1 MFRKLWSTLRC
12 FKFEHRSGMATL
24 NTMTYNSGAGELDYA
39 IPALWN
45 KRLYNDGIRKAF
57 WGSRFEGAEGSSK
70 PIIVKDDLEKGP
82 GDVIHFQVL
91 SDLFSSGVTGETS
104 LMGSEDKLAMAQFDL
119 TVDWIRN
126 AVAFTKNVQRRVNFD
141 IVQVAR
147 QRLSD
152 WMSRYID
159 EGMFYQ
165 LITTESPDT
174 LYAGDAPTEASLGA
188 NDTFGVEEID
198 RIKLALQRKG
208 ALPISSKMS
217 SGEEL
222 EAFGIVISEVDE
234 YWLKGD
240 EDWKKAQFYAADR
253 GTGNPLFTG
262 AIGMWN
268 GCIVYVNRSVK
279 SANNVLGS
287 PLRPEGRLYS
297 TIDAST
303 TGANYVTLGA
313 SGKTNFTK
321 FFPATG
327 TLKIGSEELTYTAKS
342 VYGFTIS
349 ARGANGTTG
358 AIHTAGDL
366 VTLRDVSTQIGFGAE
381 VAVRGWGMKPNPIT
395 QLYDY
400 GFENGIGIE
409 AIFGQVAIKN
419 TAGVAKNYL
428 LCKSYANNPGTI

>member
-1 MFRKLWSTLRC
+1 MFCKLWSTLRC

-39 IPALWN
+39 IPTLWN

-174 LYAGDAPTEASLGA
+174 LYAGDATTEASLGA

-327 TLKIGSEELTYTAKS
+327 TLKIGTEELTYTAKS
-342 VYGFTIS
+342 AYGFTIS

>member
-1 MFRKLWSTLRC
+1 M
-12 FKFEHRSGMATL
+12 
-24 NTMTYNSGAGELDYA
+24 
-39 IPALWN
+39 
-45 KRLYNDGIRKAF
+45 
-57 WGSRFEGAEGSSK
+57 
-70 PIIVKDDLEKGP
+70 
-82 GDVIHFQVL
+82 
-91 SDLFSSGVTGETS
+91 
-104 LMGSEDKLAMAQFDL
+104 
-119 TVDWIRN
+119 
-126 AVAFTKNVQRRVNFD
+126 
-141 IVQVAR
+141 
-147 QRLSD
+147 
-152 WMSRYID
+152 
-159 EGMFYQ
+159 
-165 LITTESPDT
+165 
-174 LYAGDAPTEASLGA
+174 
-188 NDTFGVEEID
+188 
-198 RIKLALQRKG
+198 
-208 ALPISSKMS
+208 PISSKMS

-327 TLKIGSEELTYTAKS
+327 TLKIGTEELTYTAKS
-342 VYGFTIS
+342 AYGFTIS

-366 VTLRDVSTQIGFGAE
+366 VTLRDVSQIGFGAE
-381 VAVRGWGMKPNPIT
+381 VMCWLGYEKQLIT
-395 QLYDY
+395 QLYD
-400 GFENGIGIE
+400 
-409 AIFGQVAIKN
+409 
-419 TAGVAKNYL
+419 
-428 LCKSYANNPGTI
+428 